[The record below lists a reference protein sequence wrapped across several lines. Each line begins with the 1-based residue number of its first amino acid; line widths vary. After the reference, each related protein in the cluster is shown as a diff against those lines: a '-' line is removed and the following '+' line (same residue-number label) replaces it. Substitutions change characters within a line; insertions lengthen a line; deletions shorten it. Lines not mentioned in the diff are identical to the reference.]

1 MKNTNNYEYLLE
13 DLTKLKGVGKKT
25 TEVLKKKKIN
35 NLFDLLWRLPQS
47 YIDRTQKN
55 KINELQVGKIHTLRV
70 LVKKYSF
77 PRVRNLPNRVICEDS
92 TGKIDCVFFNSYEG
106 YIKKILPLN
115 EEVTISGKISYF
127 NKKYQITNP
136 TYISKDNTLIEK
148 IHSKYSL
155 TEGISEKIYNKI
167 IDQILKNLPILP
179 EWLNDKILKKFNNEG
194 WNSSILKLHD
204 PKNIGNFKTNFYRR
218 LAFDEILASFLISS
232 EIRKKIKKIKKKS
245 KIFSN
250 KSFINTMSKLDFIL
264 TNDQKNS
271 LLQINRDLSSKS
283 KMFRL
288 LQGDVGSGKT
298 IVALIS
304 ALNVVES
311 GYQVAFM
318 APTEILTRQHY
329 NLAKNLYSNKINL
342 EILTGKTDYYE
353 KKRINKEINSK
364 KVNIVFGTHSLFQK
378 KINFNNL
385 GYIIIDEQHKFGV
398 RQRKLLS
405 DKGGSECDV
414 LLMSATPI
422 PRTLVMSVYGD
433 MDISI
438 IREKPS
444 HRKEVATYS
453 KLESKI
459 DDVVRFVKKELK
471 DDNQVFWVCPLIDE
485 SKKIDHQSAIK
496 KYEYLNKI
504 FPGNVALLHSKID
517 NVEKE
522 NILKKFLDKK
532 FKILVS
538 TTVIEVGIDFPNAN
552 AIIIE
557 NANKFGLS
565 QLHQLRGRVGRGS
578 KQATCILIFKTNLS
592 TNARKRINIL
602 KNSNDGFIIS
612 EEDMKLRG
620 FGDLLGFKQSGLKNF
635 KLADPIHNEDLFVL
649 GEKEIRR
656 IEKEEEDLSKYKP
669 LLKLYDQADI
679 INDIV

>member
-1 MKNTNNYEYLLE
+1 MK
-13 DLTKLKGVGKKT
+13 
-25 TEVLKKKKIN
+25 
-35 NLFDLLWRLPQS
+35 
-47 YIDRTQKN
+47 
-55 KINELQVGKIHTLRV
+55 
-70 LVKKYSF
+70 
-77 PRVRNLPNRVICEDS
+77 
-92 TGKIDCVFFNSYEG
+92 
-106 YIKKILPLN
+106 
-115 EEVTISGKISYF
+115 
-127 NKKYQITNP
+127 
-136 TYISKDNTLIEK
+136 
-148 IHSKYSL
+148 
-155 TEGISEKIYNKI
+155 
-167 IDQILKNLPILP
+167 
-179 EWLNDKILKKFNNEG
+179 
-194 WNSSILKLHD
+194 
-204 PKNIGNFKTNFYRR
+204 
-218 LAFDEILASFLISS
+218 
-232 EIRKKIKKIKKKS
+232 
-245 KIFSN
+245 
-250 KSFINTMSKLDFIL
+250 
-264 TNDQKNS
+264 
-271 LLQINRDLSSKS
+271 
-283 KMFRL
+283 
-288 LQGDVGSGKT
+288 
-298 IVALIS
+298 
-304 ALNVVES
+304 
-311 GYQVAFM
+311 
-318 APTEILTRQHY
+318 
-329 NLAKNLYSNKINL
+329 
-342 EILTGKTDYYE
+342 

-405 DKGGSECDV
+405 DKGGAECDV

-504 FPGNVALLHSKID
+504 FPGNVGLLHSKID
-517 NVEKE
+517 KFEKE

-602 KNSNDGFIIS
+602 KNSNDGFVIS

-656 IEKEEEDLSKYKP
+656 IEKEEKDLSKYKP